1 MKKAYQ
7 PVDLTS
13 RVKERI
19 MSLYEVENQE
29 ELNKE
34 LDQFTEQ
41 VADEKRSD
49 RQKMIVSWISSLFL
63 HATCLMV
70 LTTIYFITVDE
81 VVETPPVRIMSI
93 AQQIPKT
100 HEDKIDHTELMPN
113 VVIVESDVKD
123 PDATVPVTTLNLIVE
138 NKNSSDDD
146 LTPSELKKGREEA
159 ISDSET
165 GSNAF
170 NGTIGAGGP
179 SSGMFGNR
187 KGGGDHRS
195 RMKMGP
201 MGKPATAATDAGL
214 RWLKKHQS
222 PNGMWDAERY
232 FQNCTDAVKCEPG
245 SFEGIASD
253 QVNVALTGYGSL
265 CFLGGGYDHKTPSKY
280 RSVVAK
286 SIAYLLSIQKP
297 DGMVGDRNYEHAI
310 ATMALV
316 EAYGMSNDP
325 DIRKP
330 AQLAVDA
337 LIARQT
343 IENKDDPYSGLLWD
357 YGRPNPQRL
366 DISVTG
372 WNIMALKSAHGAGLN
387 VKDAITGS
395 RKALERVW
403 KAANPD
409 WEKKTDPYKDTT
421 IFPYTWNSV
430 TNKTERDHLS
440 FVGATCLVFMGHKSG
455 DIMLETLLNDSVTR
469 WVDSEAY
476 KKNMY
481 ACYYLSLS
489 MFQAGGD
496 RWEKCLRT
504 IIPNTI
510 DTQNKGE
517 NCASGSWDWEGQT
530 WHGSK
535 IGRVLTTEYNILN
548 LQVAYRYAQVNGGL
562 EKVLKK
568 K

>member
-1 MKKAYQ
+1 
-7 PVDLTS
+7 
-13 RVKERI
+13 

-29 ELNKE
+29 ELNQQ
-34 LDQFTEQ
+34 LDQLTEQ
-41 VADEKRSD
+41 VAADKRSD
-49 RQKMIVSWISSLFL
+49 RQKMIVSWIGSLCI
-63 HATCLMV
+63 HVTCL
-70 LTTIYFITVDE
+70 LALSTFYFISVAEDIE
-81 VVETPPVRIMSI
+81 MPPVRVVAM
-93 AQQIPKT
+93 APPQVKV
-100 HEDKIDHTELMPN
+100 HEDMIKHTEFMPN
-113 VVIVESDVKD
+113 EVIIETDTKD
-123 PDATVPVTTLNLIVE
+123 PDAVVPVTMLDLPVE
-138 NKNSSDDD
+138 DKNMSDDD
-146 LTPSELKKGREEA
+146 TTPSDVKKGREEA
-159 ISDSET
+159 VADSEM
-165 GSNAF
+165 GGNAF

-179 SSGMFGNR
+179 ASGMFGNR

-232 FQNCTDAVKCEPG
+232 FQNCTDAIKCEPG
-245 SFEGIASD
+245 SLEGISAD
-253 QVNVALTGYGSL
+253 QVNIAMTGYGSL

-280 RSVVAK
+280 RPVIAK
-286 SIAYLLSIQKP
+286 SIAYLLSVQKP
-297 DGMVGDRNYEHAI
+297 DGMLGDRNYEHAI

-325 DIRKP
+325 DLRKP
-330 AQLAVDA
+330 AQLALDA
-337 LIARQT
+337 LIARQAV
-343 IENKDDPYSGLLWD
+343 ENKDDPYSGLLWD
-357 YGRPNPQRL
+357 YGRPNPQRI

-372 WNIMALKSAHGAGLN
+372 WNVMALKSAFGAGLN

-395 RKALERVW
+395 KKALERVW

-421 IFPYTWNSV
+421 IFPYTWNAV
-430 TNKTERDHLS
+430 TNKTDRDHLS
-440 FVGATCLVFMGHKSG
+440 FVGATCAVFMGHKSG
-455 DIMLETLLNDSVTR
+455 DIMLETMLNDSVAR
-469 WVDSEAY
+469 WVDNGAY

-496 RWEKCLRT
+496 RWEKCLQT

-510 DTQNKGE
+510 DTQSKAD
-517 NCASGSWDWEGQT
+517 NCLNGSWDWEGQT

>member
-1 MKKAYQ
+1 
-7 PVDLTS
+7 
-13 RVKERI
+13 
-19 MSLYEVENQE
+19 MSLSEVENQE
-29 ELNKE
+29 ELNQQ
-34 LDQFTEQ
+34 LDQLTEQ
-41 VADEKRSD
+41 VESEKKTD
-49 RQKMIVSWISSLFL
+49 RQKMIVSWIGSFCL
-63 HATCLMV
+63 HATCLMA
-70 LTTIYFITVDE
+70 LSTFYFIA
-81 VVETPPVRIMSI
+81 VEEDIEMPPVRVTSVIPPP
-93 AQQIPKT
+93 PKT
-100 HEDKIDHTELMPN
+100 HEDKIIHTDLLPN
-113 VVIVESDVKD
+113 EVIVESDTKD
-123 PDATVPVTTLNLIVE
+123 PDAVVPITSLDLPVDE
-138 NKNSSDDD
+138 KNSSDDD
-146 LTPSELKKGREEA
+146 LTPSEVKKGREEA
-159 ISDSET
+159 VSDSEM
-165 GSNAF
+165 GGNAF
-170 NGTIGAGGP
+170 NANIGAGGP

-187 KGGGDHRS
+187 KGGGDKRT

-222 PNGMWDAERY
+222 PNGMWDAEKY
-232 FQNCTDAVKCEPG
+232 FQNCTDAIKCEPG
-245 SFEGIASD
+245 SFEGIAAD
-253 QVNVALTGYGSL
+253 QVNIAMTGYGSL
-265 CFLGGGYDHKTPSKY
+265 CFLGGGYDHKSPSKY
-280 RSVVAK
+280 RPVIAK
-286 SIAYLLSIQKP
+286 SIAYILSVQKP
-297 DGMVGDRNYEHAI
+297 DGMIGDRNYEHAI

-316 EAYGMSNDP
+316 EAYGMSSDP
-325 DIRKP
+325 DLRKP
-330 AQLAVDA
+330 AQQAVDA
-337 LIARQT
+337 LIARQA

-357 YGRPNPQRL
+357 YSRPNPQRL

-372 WNIMALKSAHGAGLN
+372 WNVMALKSAYGAGLN
-387 VKDAITGS
+387 VKDSITGAK
-395 RKALERVW
+395 KALERVW

-440 FVGATCLVFMGHKSG
+440 FVGATCAVFMGHKSG
-455 DIMLETLLNDSVTR
+455 DIMLETMLNDSVAR
-469 WVDSEAY
+469 WVDNGAY

-496 RWEKCLRT
+496 RWEKCLQT

-510 DTQNKGE
+510 DTQSKADDCTN
-517 NCASGSWDWEGQT
+517 GSWNWEGQT